1 MRFLHL
7 TFVLALWLEGVMG
20 TKKHPPPRSPYEAL
34 VDVAIIGGGSAGI
47 HAAIQLKD
55 AGASVLVLEKK
66 GQIGGHA
73 ETYIN
78 QETGAVNNIGVI
90 IFENTDLVRRYFAR
104 LGVPTINANPFF
116 NLSALPTYDFKLGIP
131 IPSLDEAAEQQRQQA
146 IREAAQSYRENVLS
160 KYGWVDQGYFLPSP
174 VPEEL
179 YLPLGAL
186 AAKHNFTAL
195 LPLMAQFGWYS
206 GNQTTVSALYGIKDF
221 GPGLLNSTFGD
232 FILSGTGNTR
242 SLYDAALADLDY
254 RVVLNTT
261 IISVDR
267 HTSPTGVTVVI
278 SQPSSDMHHTIVA
291 KKLLVAIPPLLQN
304 VLSLDLSREEQA
316 LFAKFTSLGYFAGVA
331 RVPGWDSRTLV
342 NYGASTPFHQRS
354 IPGSIGFLATATP
367 EEFGLGVGFDTD
379 HATDADGEA
388 VVRRE
393 LATLAAAGAVP
404 ADAADTVTFP
414 ATSFHK
420 PFNVR
425 VRAVDIKDGFYAKV
439 MALQGSRNT
448 YWTGAAWAGQN
459 SALVWSFN
467 EGTVIPALKRDLG
480 LE

>member
-1 MRFLHL
+1 
-7 TFVLALWLEGVMG
+7 MG
-20 TKKHPPPRSPYEAL
+20 TRKHSTSRSPYEAI

-55 AGASVLVLEKK
+55 ANASFLVLEKK
-66 GQIGGHA
+66 DHIGGHA

-78 QETGAVNNIGVI
+78 KETGAVNNIGVV

-104 LGVPTINANPFF
+104 LKVPTVNANPFF
-116 NLSALPTYDFKLGIP
+116 DLSSLPTYDFKLGIP
-131 IPSLDEAAEQQRQQA
+131 IPSLDAAAEQQRQQA
-146 IREAAQSYRENVLS
+146 ILAAAQAYSENVLN
-160 KYGWVDQGYFLPSP
+160 KYEWVDQGYFLPNP

-179 YLPLGAL
+179 SLPIGDL
-186 AAKHNFTAL
+186 AAKYNFTAL
-195 LPLMAQFGWYS
+195 LPLMAQFSWYG
-206 GNQTTVSALYGIKDF
+206 GNQTTVPALYGIKDF
-221 GPGLLNSTFGD
+221 GPDLLNSTFGD

-242 SLYDAALADLDY
+242 SLYDAALAELGY

-261 IISVDR
+261 IISVNR
-267 HTSPTGVTVVI
+267 HTSPDGVKLVI
-278 SQPSSDMHHTIVA
+278 SLPNSELHHTIVA

-304 VLSLDLSREEQA
+304 VRSFDLSREEQV

-331 RVPGWDSRTLV
+331 RVPRWDSRMLV
-342 NYGASTPFHQRS
+342 NYGACTPFHQRN
-354 IPGSIGFLATATP
+354 IPGSIGFAATATP
-367 EEFGLGVGFDTD
+367 EEFGFGVGFDTEW
-379 HATDADGEA
+379 ATDEDGEA
-388 VVRRE
+388 VVRKE

-404 ADAADTVTFP
+404 ADAADTVGFP

-425 VRAVDIKDGFYAKV
+425 VRAADIKDGFYARL

-459 SALVWSFN
+459 SALVWNFN
-467 EGTVIPALKRDLG
+467 EGTVIPAIKGDLG